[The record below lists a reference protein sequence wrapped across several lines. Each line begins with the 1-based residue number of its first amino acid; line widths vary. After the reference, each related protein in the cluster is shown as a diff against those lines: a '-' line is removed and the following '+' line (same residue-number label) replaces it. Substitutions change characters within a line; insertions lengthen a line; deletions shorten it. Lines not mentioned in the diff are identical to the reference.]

1 MHIGLNCP
9 ELSGHLNP
17 MTTLGCELVR
27 RGHRV
32 TMVARPD
39 GQAKAVAAGLG
50 FAAIGTPEFP
60 VGSIAAQ
67 AVTLGGMS
75 AVQAFRYT
83 VEMMRLAAEVTLRD
97 LPAVIRAEGIDALL
111 VDQVNP
117 AAGTI
122 AEIERMPFVQVCN
135 ALALNRDADCP
146 PAVLTWRYR
155 PGVVGR
161 LRNGLGNRFLYRVT
175 EPVRREINDYRVRHG
190 LAPRKGKSVPAYL
203 AEIAQQ
209 PAFFDF
215 PRARP
220 EPRLH
225 FTGPWHGSATTPTI
239 PFPWDRLDGRP
250 LIYASLGTLQNRLAS
265 TFAAIAA
272 AVEPLD
278 AQLVISLGS
287 ADQDATAVAARCPG
301 SPVVVPVAPQ
311 LALLEKAAV
320 VITHAGL
327 NTALESLARGLPM
340 VAIPITNDQPGVAR
354 RLEWLGVAEV
364 VLSARLTVSRLRAA
378 LSRVMGD
385 PGYRERARLRAAEIR
400 ELDGV
405 RRAADIV
412 EEALR
417 TGQPVLA
424 HHGGSGRPAA
434 YDAAERSPAGQRS

>member
-17 MTTLGCELVR
+17 MTTLGRELVR

-32 TMVARPD
+32 TVLARPD

-50 FAAIGTPEFP
+50 FAAIGATEFP
-60 VGSIAAQ
+60 QGAIAAQ
-67 AVTLGGMS
+67 AVTLGRMS
-75 AVQAFRYT
+75 ALAALRYT

-97 LPAVIRAEGIDALL
+97 LPAVIRAEGIDGL
-111 VDQVNP
+111 VIDQVNP

-122 AEIERMPFVQVCN
+122 AEIEGLPYVQVCN

-146 PAVLTWRYR
+146 PAILPWRYR
-155 PGVVGR
+155 PGLFGQ
-161 LRNGLGNRFLYRVT
+161 LRNRFGNWFLTRVT
-175 EPVRREINDYRVRHG
+175 APVRDEINACRVRHG
-190 LAPRKGKSVPAYL
+190 LAPRLGRSVPAYL

-215 PRARP
+215 PRAAP

-225 FTGPWHGSATTPTI
+225 FTGPWHGPTAAEI

-250 LIYASLGTLQNRLAS
+250 LVYASLGTLQNRLAG
-265 TFAAIAA
+265 TFAAIAE

-287 ADQDATAVAARCPG
+287 ADQDSAAVAARCPG
-301 SPVVVPVAPQ
+301 TPIVVPVAPQ
-311 LALLEKAAV
+311 LALLQKAAV
-320 VITHAGL
+320 AITHAGL
-327 NTALESLARGLPM
+327 NTALESLARGVPM

-364 VLSARLTVSRLRAA
+364 VLPARLTVSRLRTAV
-378 LSRVMGD
+378 SRVMGD
-385 PGYRERARLRAAEIR
+385 PGYRERARLRAAEIAS
-400 ELDGV
+400 LDGLI
-405 RRAADIV
+405 AAANII
-412 EEALR
+412 EEAFR
-417 TGQPVLA
+417 
-424 HHGGSGRPAA
+424 SGRPMLARA
-434 YDAAERSPAGQRS
+434 GMERPAPEVSA

>member
-17 MTTLGCELVR
+17 LTTLGRELVR

-32 TMVARPD
+32 TVVARPD
-39 GQAKAVAAGLG
+39 GEAKAAAAGLG
-50 FAAIGTPEFP
+50 FAAVGAPEFP
-60 VGSIAAQ
+60 VGAIAAQ

-75 AVQAFRYT
+75 AVQALRYT

-122 AEIERMPFVQVCN
+122 AEIERIPYVQVCN

-146 PAVLTWRYR
+146 PAVLPWRYR
-155 PGVVGR
+155 PGMLGR
-161 LRNGLGNRFLYRVT
+161 LRNRFGNWFLYRVT
-175 EPVRREINDYRVRHG
+175 EPVRRQINDYRVRHG
-190 LAPRKGKSVPAYL
+190 LAPRLGKSVPAYL

-215 PRARP
+215 PRSME

-225 FTGPWHGSATTPTI
+225 FTGPWHGPATTAAV

-250 LIYASLGTLQNRLAS
+250 LIYASLGTLQNRLAD

-272 AVEPLD
+272 AVEPLA

-287 ADQDATAVAARCPG
+287 ADQDAAALAARCPG
-301 SPVVVPVAPQ
+301 APVVVPVAPQ

-364 VLSARLTVSRLRAA
+364 VLPSRLTVSRLRTSI
-378 LSRVMGD
+378 SRVMGE
-385 PGYRERARLRAAEIR
+385 PGYRERARLRAAEIGA
-400 ELDGV
+400 LDGV

-412 EEALR
+412 EEAFR
-417 TGQPVLA
+417 TGRPVLA
-424 HHGGSGRPAA
+424 HGAGNHATSTLPRAECAQSGA
-434 YDAAERSPAGQRS
+434 Q

>member
-17 MTTLGCELVR
+17 MATLGRELVR

-32 TMVARPD
+32 TVVARPD
-39 GQAKAVAAGLG
+39 GQAKAAAAGLG

-75 AVQAFRYT
+75 AIQGLRYT

-97 LPAVIRAEGIDALL
+97 LPAVIRAESIDALL

-122 AEIERMPFVQVCN
+122 AEIERIPFVQVCN

-146 PAVLTWRYR
+146 PAVLPWRYR
-155 PGVVGR
+155 PDMLGR
-161 LRNGLGNRFLYRVT
+161 LRNGFGNWFLYRVT
-175 EPVRREINDYRVRHG
+175 EPVRREINEYRGRHG
-190 LAPRKGKSVPAYL
+190 LAPRLGKSVPAYL

-215 PRARP
+215 PRSRP

-225 FTGPWHGSATTPTI
+225 FTGPWHGPATMAAI

-250 LIYASLGTLQNRLAS
+250 LIYASLGTLQNRLAD
-265 TFAAIAA
+265 TFTAIAA

-287 ADQDATAVAARCPG
+287 ADQDAAALAVRCPG
-301 SPVVVPVAPQ
+301 APIVVPVAPQ
-311 LALLEKAAV
+311 LALLEKAAI

-364 VLSARLTVSRLRAA
+364 VPPARLTVSRLRTAI
-378 LSRVMGD
+378 SRVLGN
-385 PGYRERARLRAAEIR
+385 PGYRERARQRAAEIR

-412 EEALR
+412 EEAFR

-424 HHGGSGRPAA
+424 AEGGGHATSRRPW
-434 YDAAERSPAGQRS
+434 R

>member
-1 MHIGLNCP
+1 
-9 ELSGHLNP
+9 
-17 MTTLGCELVR
+17 MTTLGRELVR

-32 TMVARPD
+32 TVVARPD
-39 GQAKAVAAGLG
+39 GQAKAAAAGLG
-50 FAAIGTPEFP
+50 FAAIGTLEFP

-75 AVQAFRYT
+75 AVRALRYT

-97 LPAVIRAEGIDALL
+97 LPAVIRAEGIDAML

-122 AEIERMPFVQVCN
+122 AEIECMPCVQICN

-146 PAVLTWRYR
+146 PAVLPWRYR

-161 LRNGLGNRFLYRVT
+161 FRNGCGNWFLYRVT
-175 EPVRREINDYRVRHG
+175 DPVRREINEYRVRHG
-190 LAPRKGKSVPAYL
+190 LAPRMGRSVPAYL

-215 PRARP
+215 PRGTP

-225 FTGPWHGSATTPTI
+225 FTGPWHGPATTAAT

-250 LIYASLGTLQNRLAS
+250 LIYASLGTLQNRLAG

-287 ADQDATAVAARCPG
+287 ADQDAAAVAARCPG
-301 SPVVVPVAPQ
+301 APIVVPVAPQ
-311 LALLEKAAV
+311 LALLEKAAI

-364 VLSARLTVSRLRAA
+364 VLPARLTVSRLRTAI
-378 LSRVMGD
+378 SRVLSD
-385 PGYRERARLRAAEIR
+385 PCYRERARLRAAEIR

-405 RRAADIV
+405 RCAADIV
-412 EEALR
+412 EEAFR
-417 TGQPVLA
+417 TGQPVTRHPCSRGPNA
-424 HHGGSGRPAA
+424 PRAA
-434 YDAAERSPAGQRS
+434 SNSPARGRQ